1 MAWQDE
7 YENVEDRLV
16 KFWKDNPNGR
26 IETEPTYTSEDAKVI
41 VIRALVYKDINDV
54 NPVSTGIA
62 EETKGQGN
70 AYVNNTSWVENC
82 ETSAIGRALANWMY
96 QGSGKKRPSIQEMT
110 KTQKFKDDNIKVEK
124 VDMRKK
130 ENQPTEEEKAKMEKV
145 ADEMVSEPK
154 TPTGKDKKN
163 AEQMNHVMQEVCSDE
178 KQRKEIQATVY
189 SRLVDE
195 DGFMEDVEKWSSDMM
210 TQFLDEFEQ
219 MYQGTTGN
227 INNVN
232 EVFETEEIEEGGG
245 DMSNY
250 GGENPASEGQM
261 KWVNDIMRKAQ
272 DKLDADSVKELKA
285 IYGDG
290 NLTGT
295 QASEIITNWNDK
307 VS

>member
-1 MAWQDE
+1 MGWQDE

-16 KFWKDNPNGR
+16 KFWADYPNGR
-26 IETEPTYTSEDAKVI
+26 IETEPTYTSDDAKVI
-41 VIRALVYKDINDV
+41 IIRALVYKDIDDV
-54 NPVSTGIA
+54 NPVATGIA
-62 EETKGQGN
+62 EETKGEGN

-96 QGSGKKRPSIQEMT
+96 QGSGKKRPSMQEMA
-110 KTQKFKDDNIKVEK
+110 KTQKFKDDKVKVEK

-130 ENQPTEEEKAKMEKV
+130 ENKPSEEEKAKMQKI

-154 TPTGKDKKN
+154 TATGKDRKN
-163 AEQMNHVMQEVCSDE
+163 AEQMNHVMKEVCSDD

-227 INNVN
+227 IDNVDK
-232 EVFETEEIEEGGG
+232 VFETEVIEQGG
-245 DMSNY
+245 DEMSD
-250 GGENPASEGQM
+250 EWKQNPASEKQM
-261 KWVNDIMRKAQ
+261 KWVNDIVTKATDQ
-272 DKLDADSVKELKA
+272 KKDFLDELKA
-285 IYGDG
+285 LYGDG
-290 NLTGT
+290 NINGEV
-295 QASEIITNWNDK
+295 ASQIIDNYSSR
-307 VS
+307 V

>member
-1 MAWQDE
+1 MGWQDE

-16 KFWKDNPNGR
+16 KFWADYPNGR
-26 IETEPTYTSEDAKVI
+26 IETEPTYTSDDAKVI
-41 VIRALVYKDINDV
+41 IIRALVYKDIDDV
-54 NPVSTGIA
+54 NPVATGIA
-62 EETKGQGN
+62 EETKGEGN

-96 QGSGKKRPSIQEMT
+96 QGSGKKRPSMQEMA
-110 KTQKFKDDNIKVEK
+110 KTQKFKDDKVKVEK

-130 ENQPTEEEKAKMEKV
+130 ENKPSEEEKAKMQKI

-154 TPTGKDKKN
+154 TATGKDRKN
-163 AEQMNHVMQEVCSDE
+163 AEQMNHVMKEVCSDD

-227 INNVN
+227 IDNVDK
-232 EVFETEEIEEGGG
+232 VFETEVIEQGG
-245 DMSNY
+245 DEMSD
-250 GGENPASEGQM
+250 EWKQNPATEKQM
-261 KWVNDIMRKAQ
+261 KWVNDIVTKATDQ
-272 DKLDADSVKELKA
+272 KKDFLDELKA
-285 IYGDG
+285 LYGDG
-290 NLTGT
+290 NINGEV
-295 QASEIITNWNDK
+295 ASQIIDNYSSR
-307 VS
+307 V

>member
-1 MAWQDE
+1 MGWQDE

-16 KFWKDNPNGR
+16 KFWADYPNGR
-26 IETEPTYTSEDAKVI
+26 IETEPTYTSDDAKVI
-41 VIRALVYKDINDV
+41 IIRALVYKDIDDV
-54 NPVSTGIA
+54 NPVATGIA
-62 EETKGQGN
+62 EETKGEGN

-96 QGSGKKRPSIQEMT
+96 QGSGKKRPSMQEMA
-110 KTQKFKDDNIKVEK
+110 KTQKFKDDKVKVEK

-130 ENQPTEEEKAKMEKV
+130 ENKPSEEEKAKMQKI

-154 TPTGKDKKN
+154 TATGKDKKN
-163 AEQMNHVMQEVCSDE
+163 AEQMNHVMKEVCSDD

-227 INNVN
+227 IDNVDK
-232 EVFETEEIEEGGG
+232 VFETEVIEQGG
-245 DMSNY
+245 DEMSD
-250 GGENPASEGQM
+250 EWKQNPATEKQM
-261 KWVNDIMRKAQ
+261 KWVNDIVTKATDQ
-272 DKLDADSVKELKA
+272 KKDFLDELKA
-285 IYGDG
+285 LYGDG
-290 NLTGT
+290 NINGEV
-295 QASEIITNWNDK
+295 ASQIIDNYSSR
-307 VS
+307 V